1 MRDTVLS
8 PAPLAAPARVCG
20 FTDGQLEALKWVAL
34 ASMFLD
40 HIGRLALGHGMD
52 GWVFA
57 GGRLAFPLFALVLGI
72 NLARVGP
79 RRTRAARTAL
89 RLGIWC
95 AVAIV
100 PSIWARGEPQVLNV
114 LGTLGLG
121 ALLCALMA
129 DSSTNQ
135 APRLSVVVRLALA
148 GLALTAAPH
157 VEFGLAGV
165 VLAPAVY
172 LATTGRLA
180 LGAVLTAASL
190 GMTAQLNAD
199 FGGWPALVGTLAAV
213 PLAWGA
219 QRLPLHVPRLR
230 QSFYVIYPLHLALIG
245 AWVTWP

>member
-1 MRDTVLS
+1 MQDTFLPPV
-8 PAPLAAPARVCG
+8 PCVAPTRVCG

-34 ASMFLD
+34 TSMFLD

-72 NLARVGP
+72 NLARVGS
-79 RRTRAARTAL
+79 RRERAARIAL
-89 RLGIWC
+89 RLGFWC
-95 AVAIV
+95 AVSIV

-129 DSSTNQ
+129 GSCGAQ
-135 APRLSVVVRLALA
+135 APRLSGVVRLALA
-148 GLALTAAPH
+148 GFALVAAPH

-165 VLAPAVY
+165 LLVPAVY
-172 LATTGRLA
+172 LATTGRLE
-180 LGAVLTAASL
+180 LGAVLGATSL

-213 PLAWGA
+213 PVAWIA

-230 QSFYVIYPLHLALIG
+230 QSFYVIYPVHLALIG
-245 AWVTWP
+245 AWITWP

>member
-8 PAPLAAPARVCG
+8 PVPPAAPAPVCG
-20 FTDGQLEALKWVAL
+20 FTDGQLEALKWLAL
-34 ASMFLD
+34 TSMFLD

-52 GWVFA
+52 GWVFT

-89 RLGIWC
+89 RLGVWC
-95 AVAIV
+95 ALSIV

-121 ALLCALMA
+121 ALLCALIA
-129 DSSTNQ
+129 DSSTDQ
-135 APRLSVVVRLALA
+135 VPRLSRSVRLVWA
-148 GLALTAAPH
+148 GLALIAAPH

-165 VLAPAVY
+165 LLAPSVY
-172 LATTGRLA
+172 LAITGHPL
-180 LGAVLTAASL
+180 LGAVLAAASL

-199 FGGWPALVGTLAAV
+199 FGGWPALAGTLAVV
-213 PLAWGA
+213 PVAWIA

-230 QSFYVIYPLHLALIG
+230 QSFYVIYPVHLALIG